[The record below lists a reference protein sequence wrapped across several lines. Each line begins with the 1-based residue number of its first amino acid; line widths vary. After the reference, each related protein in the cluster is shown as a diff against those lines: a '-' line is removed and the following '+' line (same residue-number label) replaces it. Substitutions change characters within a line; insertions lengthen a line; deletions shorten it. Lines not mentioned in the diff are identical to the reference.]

1 MSCLS
6 RSFYRRPTLDVAGD
20 LIGKLLVHN
29 APAGLTSGVI
39 VEVEAYIGEE
49 DAACHAASGLTRR
62 NLPLYGSAGYGYVYL
77 NYGVHSLFNV
87 VTESTGF
94 PAAVLIR
101 SVEPRAGEALMRRR
115 RHNLKSFRGGRLN
128 TSDLCRGPG
137 NVARSFGITLR
148 HNRIDMC
155 SEPLYIQ
162 EADHPS
168 GAIAWS
174 YRIGISAA
182 TEQRWRVYLWQ
193 SQSVSGSRRLNCSTF
208 AGEP

>member
-39 VEVEAYIGEE
+39 VEVEAYIGED

-174 YRIGISAA
+174 SRIGISAA

>member
-39 VEVEAYIGEE
+39 VEVEAYIGED

-115 RHNLKSFRGGRLN
+115 RHNLKSFRGGRLD

-174 YRIGISAA
+174 SRIGISAA
-182 TEQRWRVYLWQ
+182 TEKRWRVYLRQ
-193 SQSVSGSRRLNCSTF
+193 SKSVSGPRRLNCSTF

>member
-174 YRIGISAA
+174 SRIGISAA